1 VKDKSVPSGVTAT
14 LNLVG
19 FVRFLRQA
27 GLGTAPG
34 TTSLLVE
41 ATEAVGFHSRADVR
55 AAFRALIVTDR
66 THNRVFDESF
76 DAFFRGEVLY
86 QLDDVYDR
94 AATVRQEPTS
104 AEIGISR
111 SASGEADE
119 VHLLDTVE
127 GSSPAE
133 RLMDVDFSE
142 LTPHEADQVAE
153 ILDSMQWSPST
164 TRSRRWK
171 PSVGGPR
178 PDMRRTLRRAAS
190 PEGDLLPLRFVERT
204 VRQRPLVVIADISG
218 SMERYTRMLLH
229 FLHGAQ
235 HRFGRVETFVFA
247 TRLTRVTRELRRRN
261 PTDAIAMVTEAV
273 EDWSGGTRIGES
285 LRTYNRWWSR
295 RVSSRGPIGLIISDG
310 WETGDPEL
318 LGLEMERF
326 ARSVHSVI
334 WLNPLAGRQGF
345 EPIAAGMASAMPHID
360 DLLAA
365 GTANNLKEVVGLLD
379 MTAGRRSRAA
389 S

>member
-1 VKDKSVPSGVTAT
+1 
-14 LNLVG
+14 
-19 FVRFLRQA
+19 
-27 GLGTAPG
+27 
-34 TTSLLVE
+34 
-41 ATEAVGFHSRADVR
+41 
-55 AAFRALIVTDR
+55 
-66 THNRVFDESF
+66 
-76 DAFFRGEVLY
+76 
-86 QLDDVYDR
+86 
-94 AATVRQEPTS
+94 
-104 AEIGISR
+104 
-111 SASGEADE
+111 
-119 VHLLDTVE
+119 
-127 GSSPAE
+127 
-133 RLMDVDFSE
+133 MDVDFSE
-142 LTPHEADQVAE
+142 LAPHEADQVAE

-171 PSVGGPR
+171 PSSGGPR

-204 VRQRPLVVIADISG
+204 IRQRPLVVIADISG

-247 TRLTRVTRELRRRN
+247 TRLTRLTRELRRRN
-261 PTDAIAMVTEAV
+261 PTDAIAMVSEAV
-273 EDWSGGTRIGES
+273 DDWSGGTRIGES
-285 LRTYNRWWSR
+285 LGTYNRWWSR

-318 LGLEMERF
+318 LGREMERF

-345 EPIAAGMASAMPHID
+345 EPIAAGMASAMPHVD

-379 MTAGRRSRAA
+379 TTAGRRTRVA